1 MEKVVLKAV
10 KRDVIGKQVKALRR
24 AGQLPAVV
32 YGRHIEKPVAIVLE
46 QREAARSLAKASSS
60 SIVTLELDGQEY
72 PALVRE
78 KQRDFIKNRLLHVDF
93 LAVSLT
99 EKLTASVSVELT
111 GVSLAVK
118 DYNAVL
124 VTGLDQVEVE
134 CLPMD
139 LPEKIVVDLAALAKV
154 GDSVHVGDLVLS
166 ENVKILSAPTEML
179 VIATAAKVEEA
190 VEAAAAPVAGVE
202 EPEVIE
208 KGKKE
213 EEGEEE
219 GAKKK

>member
-1 MEKVVLKAV
+1 MDKVVLKAS

-24 AGQLPAVV
+24 EGKLPAVL
-32 YGRHIEKPVAIVLE
+32 YGRHMEQPLAIVFE
-46 QREAARSLAKASSS
+46 QREAALALTRVSSS
-60 SIVTLELDGQEY
+60 SLVTVEVDGVEY

-99 EKLTASVSVELT
+99 ETLTAYVGIELT
-111 GVSLAVK
+111 GLSLAVK
-118 DYNAVL
+118 DFNAIL
-124 VTGLDQVEVE
+124 VPGLSEIEVE
-134 CLPMD
+134 CLPAD
-139 LPEKIVVDLAALAKV
+139 LPEKIVVDIGPLDKV
-154 GDSVHVGDLVLS
+154 GTSIHVGDLVLS
-166 ENVKILSAPTEML
+166 DKIKVLSSPTEMI

-190 VEAAAAPVAGVE
+190 PIAGAEAAVTE

-213 EEGEEE
+213 EEVPADE
-219 GAKKK
+219 KKK